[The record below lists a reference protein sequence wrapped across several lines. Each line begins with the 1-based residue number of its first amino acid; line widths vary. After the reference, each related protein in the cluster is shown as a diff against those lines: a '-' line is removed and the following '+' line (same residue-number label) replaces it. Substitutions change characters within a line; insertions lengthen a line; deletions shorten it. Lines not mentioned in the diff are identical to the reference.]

1 MSRIP
6 AEVANYFNEG
16 VRKVVSVRTEKP
28 YTLIAE
34 FDNGALRSVDMT
46 SDLYGVFEP
55 LKNYDLFKNVIIS
68 PDGTIAWDSPSGL
81 LDIDKDT
88 VYIYGQHL

>member
-1 MSRIP
+1 MTRIP
-6 AEVANYFNEG
+6 PEVANYFKEG

-34 FDNGALRSVDMT
+34 FDNGARRSVDMT
-46 SDLYGVFEP
+46 ADLCGVFEP
-55 LKNYDLFKNVIIS
+55 LRNYDLFRNVGIS
-68 PDGTIAWDSPSGL
+68 PDGTIAWNSPSGL

-88 VYIYGQHL
+88 VYIYGTSI